1 MNDNKNYSDPTECI
15 SEYVRKN
22 NRTLMIQ
29 YLYDFL
35 YMDKIRPGKVH
46 KLLAK
51 LPFKTIIT
59 TNFDTLIERSFTM
72 ETNVNKIY
80 DSDDFLLKR
89 REDFKLVKLHGDFDL
104 IRTIII
110 TKEDYDNVANTSLYR
125 NNIKGLIF

>member
-1 MNDNKNYSDPTECI
+1 
-15 SEYVRKN
+15 
-22 NRTLMIQ
+22 
-29 YLYDFL
+29 
-35 YMDKIRPGKVH
+35 MDKIRPGKVH